1 MDKKA
6 FFNQIA
12 QEWENSHQ
20 PNQDK
25 EKLEYLFQHFSLN
38 RSDAVLDVGC
48 GTGRLIPFL
57 CQTVGAEGLVV
68 GSDFSDEMLRIA
80 KKNYWQKKLFFL
92 QADAQKLP
100 FRENSF
106 EAVICLALFPHLP
119 DKLSALKEFRRIL
132 KPKKALYIAHFMSRQ
147 EVNSFH
153 SQIKGPVNKDFLPNQ
168 EQMEKLF
175 SLAGFKKLVIKDEPS
190 FYLAQAEA

>member
-25 EKLEYLFQHFSLN
+25 EKLEYLFQ
-38 RSDAVLDVGC
+38 GC

-80 KKNYWQKKLFFL
+80 KKNYRQKKLFFL

-119 DKLSALKEFRRIL
+119 DKLKALKEFCRIL
-132 KPKKALYIAHFMSRQ
+132 KPQKIIYA
-147 EVNSFH
+147 
-153 SQIKGPVNKDFLPNQ
+153 
-168 EQMEKLF
+168 
-175 SLAGFKKLVIKDEPS
+175 
-190 FYLAQAEA
+190 